1 MAVVSLTRPSG
12 TSACVDCPARQR
24 GMLATFAGKAGECE
38 GRLECIALD
47 ERAEL
52 PASLFTRYA
61 FGIVRRGVLVRE
73 RFDPSGGR
81 TAVDVAGRGAY
92 VPLGLARG
100 STGYAASRVLLC
112 VYREAN
118 LEGLAGE
125 GALGDLMKLSSETL
139 ERVERIAEARGRP
152 SAAARIDAL
161 YGTLKEYLGPHG
173 LEDLLQRDVAALLG
187 MRTETVCRVLRAR
200 ASSPIA

>member
-1 MAVVSLTRPSG
+1 
-12 TSACVDCPARQR
+12 
-24 GMLATFAGKAGECE
+24 MLAAFAGKVGECE
-38 GRLECIALD
+38 NRLECIAFD

-100 STGYAASRVLLC
+100 GTGYAASRVLLC
-112 VYREAN
+112 VYRETN
-118 LEGLAGE
+118 LEGLASE
-125 GALGDLMKLSSETL
+125 GGLVDLMKLASETL
-139 ERVERIAEARGRP
+139 ERVERIAEARGRAT
-152 SAAARIDAL
+152 AAARIEAL
-161 YGTLKEYLGPHG
+161 HDTLKECLGPHG
-173 LEDLLQRDVAALLG
+173 LEDLLQRDIAALWG
-187 MRTETVCRVLRAR
+187 MRTETVCRTLRAR
-200 ASSPIA
+200 ASHP